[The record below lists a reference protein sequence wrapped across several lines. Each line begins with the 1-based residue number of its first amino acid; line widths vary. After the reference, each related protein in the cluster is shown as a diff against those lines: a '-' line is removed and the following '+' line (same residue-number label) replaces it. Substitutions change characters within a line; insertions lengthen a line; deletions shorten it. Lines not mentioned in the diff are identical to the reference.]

1 VSTFRVWAPFAEQV
15 EVGIGDRWVPMRE
28 VGHGW
33 WRADV
38 DGSGPGTDYVYRVD
52 GGEPLPD
59 PRSPWQPE
67 GVHGPSR
74 VVDQGAFPWTDR
86 HWQSRPLSSAIIY
99 ELHIGTFT
107 AEGTFDAAVGRL
119 DHLVELGV
127 THVDVMPVNE
137 FAGRRGWGYDGVDVY
152 APHHAYGGP
161 DGLKRLVDACH
172 GRGLGVILD
181 VVYNHFGPEGNYL
194 ARFGPYF
201 SKDFSTPWG
210 PAVNLVEPWSDEV
223 RRFVVDSAL
232 AWLRD
237 YHLDGLRVDGVHA
250 LVDTSAVHIMEQLTR
265 EVETLSAREGRHLFV
280 IGESDLNDPRLVQ
293 PRETGG
299 YGVDGQWSGDFHH
312 IVHVLLTGE
321 RDGYYVDYDGLADL
335 AKAFEQSFIYDDRFS
350 GYRMRRFGRRPAGVS
365 GHRFVTF
372 LQNHDQIGN
381 RARGDRIAHIAGER
395 AQMLGSGLLFASPFV
410 PLLFQ
415 GEEWAA
421 TTPFQY
427 FTDYGDERTADRV
440 RQGRR
445 DEFSSFGWD
454 PEEVPDPQAEETFLR
469 SKLAWDERDE
479 EPHRSMLAWY
489 RDLIRLRTA
498 TDELSDGRM
507 ERVETRYVDTQQ
519 WFVIERGAVSVVA
532 NFGGVAQTVPLQP
545 DRPRRLLL
553 TSDEAL
559 EMHDERVVMPPAAIA
574 FLGP

>member
-1 VSTFRVWAPFAEQV
+1 MSTFRVWAPFAEQI
-15 EVGIGDRWVPMRE
+15 EVGIGDRWIPMRKD
-28 VGHGW
+28 GHGW

-38 DGSGPGTDYVYRVD
+38 DGAGPGTDYVYRVD
-52 GGEPLPD
+52 GDGPLPD
-59 PRSPWQPE
+59 PRSRWQPE

-74 VVDQGAFPWTDR
+74 VVDHGSFPWTDR

-107 AEGTFDAAVGRL
+107 AEGTFDAAIRRL
-119 DHLVELGV
+119 DHLVELGI
-127 THVDVMPVNE
+127 THIDIMPVNE
-137 FAGRRGWGYDGVDVY
+137 FAGGRGWGYDGVDVY

-161 DGLKRLVDACH
+161 GGLKRLVDACH
-172 GRGLGVILD
+172 RRGLGVILD

-250 LVDTSAVHIMEQLTR
+250 LVDTSAVHIMEQLAR

-312 IVHVLLTGE
+312 VVHVLLTGE
-321 RDGYYVDYDGLADL
+321 HDGYYVDYDGPADL

-350 GYRMRRFGRRPAGVS
+350 GYRMRRFGRRPVGIS

-410 PLLFQ
+410 PLIFQ
-415 GEEWAA
+415 GEEWAT

-469 SKLAWDERDE
+469 SKLAWDERDD

-489 RDLIRLRTA
+489 RELIRLRKA

-519 WFVIERGAVSVVA
+519 WFVIERGAVSVIA
-532 NFGGVAQTVPLQP
+532 NFGGEAQTVPLKT

-559 EMHDERVVMPPAAIA
+559 EIHDERVVMPPAAIA